1 MEMIKRE
8 YKHLL
13 LFPPFKT
20 IYLFVLLFGCG
31 CAASGMNT
39 RCVKNQ
45 QPAEVGIVNQNI
57 KPTEVNDD
65 GSLWRDN
72 CSLSELSVNIKAG
85 KVGDIVTVRIVESSK
100 ATNEASTKTGRKS
113 SVSGSMDN
121 FFNLE
126 KRYPGEHPFLN
137 PFAGIKGGIESDF
150 DGSGS
155 TQRSGN
161 LIASM
166 TVMIT
171 EILPGGNFK
180 IRGTREVKIN
190 YDVQLIT
197 LSGVVRPRDISPDN
211 EILSTYISDAK
222 IEYSGTGIINNRQRP
237 GWLAGL
243 LNIIWPF

>member
-1 MEMIKRE
+1 MKTIKRE
-8 YKHLL
+8 YKCL
-13 LFPPFKT
+13 LFFPPLKT

-39 RCVKNQ
+39 QYVKNQ
-45 QPAEVGIVNQNI
+45 HPVEVENVNQNI
-57 KPTEVNDD
+57 KATEVNAD

-72 CSLSELSVNIKAG
+72 CSFSALFVNTKAR
-85 KVGDIVTVRIVESSK
+85 KVGDIVTVRIVESSR

-113 SVSGSMDN
+113 SISGSMDN

-126 KRYPGEHPFLN
+126 KRYPGGHPFFN
-137 PFAGIKGGIESDF
+137 PFAGVKGGIESDF

-166 TVMIT
+166 TVRIT
-171 EILPGGNFK
+171 EILPGGNLK
-180 IRGTREVKIN
+180 IKGTREVKIN

-197 LSGVVRPRDISPDN
+197 LSGIVRPRDISPDN

-222 IEYSGTGIINNRQRP
+222 IEYSGTGIIDNRQRP
-237 GWLAGL
+237 GWLAGIF
-243 LNIIWPF
+243 NIIWPF